1 VALDPRHLLSLRAR
15 GERVAWQERDAILYA
30 LGVGYGRNPAS
41 PAELPFV
48 YEGHGLRVVPT
59 FACALA
65 QSAFLRGCGWDE
77 ARLVPG
83 GERLVLHRPLPP
95 AGAFLLDSE
104 VESVEDRGRE
114 AGALVT
120 VRMTARGAA
129 DAQPLFT
136 VLRSIEARGDGG
148 FGAGL
153 GRPPTAHPVPARPAD
168 LGCTLAIRPE
178 QGLVYRLSGDL
189 NPLHADP
196 EVARRAGLPGPVMQN
211 LCTLGVACRGL
222 LETICES
229 DPTLV
234 TSIEARYTGGVYPG
248 DELRLELWQDAN
260 VVAFRAS
267 VPARDRVV
275 LDHGRCVLAA

>member
-1 VALDPRHLLSLRAR
+1 MALDPRHLLGLRAR

-30 LGVGYGRNPAS
+30 LGVGYGRNPES
-41 PAELPFV
+41 PSELPFV
-48 YEGHGLRVVPT
+48 YEGLGLRVVPA

-65 QSAFLRGCGWDE
+65 RSAFLRGCGWDE
-77 ARLVPG
+77 SRIVPG
-83 GERLVLHRPLPP
+83 GERLVVHRPLPP
-95 AGAFLLDSE
+95 AGALLLDSE

-120 VRMTARGAA
+120 LRMTARSAA
-129 DAQPLFT
+129 DQQPLFT
-136 VLRSIEARGDGG
+136 VQRSIEARGDGG
-148 FGAGL
+148 FGASL
-153 GRPPTAHPVPARPAD
+153 GRAPPAHPVPSRAPD

-196 EVARRAGLPGPVMQN
+196 AVARRAGLPGPVLQN
-211 LCTLGVACRGL
+211 LCTLGVACRGI
-222 LETICES
+222 LETICEA

-234 TSIEARYTGGVYPG
+234 TAIEARYTGGVYPG
-248 DELRLELWQDAN
+248 DELRLDLWQDAN
-260 VVAFRAS
+260 VVSFRAS

-275 LDHGRCVLAA
+275 LDDGRCLLAT